1 MTLVESSTKS
11 KEVKFN
17 IKTDQ
22 KGISQPNH
30 FQNNLTFTPRPNFSG
45 ACGACRACGAC
56 GACGALEGKTFLR
69 DRLGG
74 FKGILDK

>member
-22 KGISQPNH
+22 KGISQLNH
-30 FQNNLTFTPRPNFSG
+30 FQNNLSFTPRPNFSG

-56 GACGALEGKTFLR
+56 GALEGKTFLG

>member
-17 IKTDQ
+17 INTDQ
-22 KGISQPNH
+22 KGIYQPNH
-30 FQNNLTFTPRPNFSG
+30 FQNNLSFIPRPNFS
-45 ACGACRACGAC
+45 GAC
-56 GACGALEGKTFLR
+56 GACGALEGKTFLG